1 MSIESN
7 LKRLGFILPPAPTA
21 IAAYIPVKKSGNLIF
36 TSGQI
41 PLKEGKL
48 LNPGILGKNLSIEKA
63 GEALEICCLNA
74 LSGIQS
80 ILNLDEIKNITKI
93 TVFVASEPNFFE
105 LHLVANYASTLL
117 IEIFGD
123 RGKHTR
129 SAVGVSSLPL
139 NSCVELEMIVEF

>member
-1 MSIESN
+1 MSIEST
-7 LKRLGFILPPAPTA
+7 LKRLGLILPQVPTA

-48 LNPGILGKNLSIEKA
+48 IHPGVLGKNLSIEKA

-74 LSGIQS
+74 LSGIQT
-80 ILNLDEIKNITKI
+80 ILDLEEIKNINKL
-93 TVFVASEPNFFE
+93 TVFVASESNFFE
-105 LHLVANYASTLL
+105 HHLVANYASNL
-117 IEIFGD
+117 IVEIFGD

-139 NSCVELEMIVEF
+139 NSCVELEMIVEI